1 MLQSCNAAIL
11 QCCILCISSSDLAL
25 CRLLHGACPTS
36 RVVRYTLLHVA
47 RCMFHVACCTLHVA
61 PLLAALGFM
70 LYTRCVRRG
79 ADLRTAASVEP
90 TRAAH
95 RTLCV
100 RLGFVSAPLRLP
112 PVFLSLSSQ
121 CVPNGP
127 LSIYLWRWT
136 SGSASMRLH
145 RYVRLHGDND
155 EHR

>member
-11 QCCILCISSSDLAL
+11 QCCILCISNSDLAL

-36 RVVRYTLLHVA
+36 RVVRYTLCCMLHVVCSTLHVA
-47 RCMFHVACCTLHVA
+47 RCTLHVA

-127 LSIYLWRWT
+127 LSIYLWR
-136 SGSASMRLH
+136 
-145 RYVRLHGDND
+145 
-155 EHR
+155 

>member
-1 MLQSCNAAIL
+1 ML
-11 QCCILCISSSDLAL
+11 
-25 CRLLHGACPTS
+25 H
-36 RVVRYTLLHVA
+36 VVCSTLHVA
-47 RCMFHVACCTLHVA
+47 RCTLHVA

-112 PVFLSLSSQ
+112 PFRVLVALFAVRSERTAFDLFMALDVGLSLYAFAQ
-121 CVPNGP
+121 VCA
-127 LSIYLWRWT
+127 LAWRQ
-136 SGSASMRLH
+136 
-145 RYVRLHGDND
+145 
-155 EHR
+155 

>member
-1 MLQSCNAAIL
+1 MLQSYNAAIL
-11 QCCILCISSSDLAL
+11 QCCILCISNSDLAL

-36 RVVRYTLLHVA
+36 RVVCYTLCCMLHAVCSTLHVA
-47 RCMFHVACCTLHVA
+47 RCMLHVVCCTIVGCTRFHVVHT
-61 PLLAALGFM
+61 
-70 LYTRCVRRG
+70 CVRRG

-127 LSIYLWRWT
+127 LSIYLWR
-136 SGSASMRLH
+136 
-145 RYVRLHGDND
+145 
-155 EHR
+155 